1 MVPLEPLVPLETS
14 RELNVTVRLN
24 TEGVRG
30 GHTKLKPW
38 KYRKYWKYW
47 KYPGNQ
53 LVTYS

>member
-1 MVPLEPLVPLETS
+1 MVPLEPSVPLETS